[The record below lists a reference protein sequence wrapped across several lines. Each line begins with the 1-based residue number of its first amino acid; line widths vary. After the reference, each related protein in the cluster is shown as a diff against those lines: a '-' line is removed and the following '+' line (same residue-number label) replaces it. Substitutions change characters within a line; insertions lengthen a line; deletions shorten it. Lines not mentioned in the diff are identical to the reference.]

1 MSRLSMNQ
9 IINTF
14 FPTLILWF
22 FGYSTLF
29 IDPGEH
35 NFNNRFM
42 GAGTSLLVVVT
53 LLNAVKGDLPK
64 TAYIK
69 LIDIWFLWHVV
80 SILTI
85 IVYHII
91 LHRIRMHLIPQTN
104 VDADYFDEQH
114 NDVGDLTE
122 VSKNKIRNIN
132 NALTLSYPIL
142 HLLFYMC
149 YIYIKLN

>member
-1 MSRLSMNQ
+1 
-9 IINTF
+9 
-14 FPTLILWF
+14 
-22 FGYSTLF
+22 
-29 IDPGEH
+29 
-35 NFNNRFM
+35 M

-91 LHRIRMHLIPQTN
+91 LHRIRNFLIPQAN
-104 VDADYFDEQH
+104 DDADYFEEQH
-114 NDVGDLTE
+114 NDKGDLTE
-122 VSKNKIRNIN
+122 VNKNKIRNIN
-132 NALTLSYPIL
+132 NALAISYPIL
-142 HLLFYMC
+142 HLIFYLC
-149 YIYIKLN
+149 YFFMKLN